1 MSSKD
6 SEAEA
11 GRRLR
16 AVLEEDLERRAAALA
31 GTVQEQVE
39 RRAAAAEVAAR
50 LVRDDLAAVQRELVS
65 VRREALAAGGGA
77 EEAAATARRALE
89 RLAAVEGRCV
99 DSVGDVPLRVAE
111 AQRGADAAAA
121 AVQALSHRV
130 NALAAAAAVAA
141 AGTDSDSVG
150 RSVGKLGDQVRLSL
164 SLSLTH
170 THLNR
175 GDQVRL
181 SPPLQPIPPPPPPPP
196 LHRGSVAS
204 TG

>member
-6 SEAEA
+6 SDAEA

-89 RLAAVEGRCV
+89 RGGAATTVTQVANEYGFGELGRFAVRYRQLFGETPSATLRRSAGFLRHGPARCGPPMAAEGRPATFRC
-99 DSVGDVPLRVAE
+99 PA
-111 AQRGADAAAA
+111 
-121 AVQALSHRV
+121 
-130 NALAAAAAVAA
+130 
-141 AGTDSDSVG
+141 
-150 RSVGKLGDQVRLSL
+150 
-164 SLSLTH
+164 
-170 THLNR
+170 
-175 GDQVRL
+175 
-181 SPPLQPIPPPPPPPP
+181 
-196 LHRGSVAS
+196 
-204 TG
+204 